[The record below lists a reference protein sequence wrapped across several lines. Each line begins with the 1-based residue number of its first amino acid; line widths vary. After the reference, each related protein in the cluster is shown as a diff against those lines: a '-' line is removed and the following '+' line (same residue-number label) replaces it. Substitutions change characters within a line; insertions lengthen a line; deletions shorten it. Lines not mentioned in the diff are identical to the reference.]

1 LVLLVLVAQEELL
14 AQEGL
19 GVWTT
24 VLHAREA
31 AVADLDLR
39 VASVALFRA
48 SLVEREVAVVAVQLL
63 PGMR

>member
-1 LVLLVLVAQEELL
+1 LVLLVLAAQEELL
-14 AQEGL
+14 AQEEL
-19 GVWTT
+19 GVRTT
-24 VLHAREA
+24 VLQTREA

-48 SLVEREVAVVAVQLL
+48 SLVEREVAVVVVQLL